1 MSICNEVER
10 NFEDYA
16 FLKKYGINSSDVDF
30 DIGDGDLDSKFNLN
44 LKYGWKYQSIGGGV
58 NLGSLNNQNQIFKN
72 WIIFQH
78 IVCFFTP
85 DNMFDRFSAQ

>member
-44 LKYGWKYQSIGGGV
+44 TFCLKYWSPQRIE
-58 NLGSLNNQNQIFKN
+58 
-72 WIIFQH
+72 
-78 IVCFFTP
+78 
-85 DNMFDRFSAQ
+85 M

>member
-1 MSICNEVER
+1 MILLILFRCVDVNDHEPELIFSSYPIAMSICNEVER

-44 LKYGWKYQSIGGGV
+44 LKYGRKYRSIGA
-58 NLGSLNNQNQIFKN
+58 L
-72 WIIFQH
+72 
-78 IVCFFTP
+78 T
-85 DNMFDRFSAQ
+85 

>member
-44 LKYGWKYQSIGGGV
+44 WKYG
-58 NLGSLNNQNQIFKN
+58 
-72 WIIFQH
+72 
-78 IVCFFTP
+78 
-85 DNMFDRFSAQ
+85 